1 MNCGLTD
8 NYYIN
13 INDMQNNENF
23 KVQSSVLELANV
35 KLHVDDTGGNGQS
48 IVLIH
53 GWPLSGKSWKNQMQV
68 LSTAGYRVIAYD
80 RRGFGES
87 DKPTTGYTYDIFAD
101 DLAGIIDTLKLQHT
115 TLVGF
120 SMGGGEVARYIS
132 KYGEEKIACVVFA
145 ASVTPMM
152 MKTSDNPDG
161 PLEPTK
167 AAKTTADLTA
177 DSNAF
182 YDQFTKDF
190 FSANADGNILVT
202 EAERQEALSLCKQ
215 ADTMAALESVLAFS
229 NTDFRTDLTKV
240 TVPTLIIHGDAD
252 GVVPFVGSGERTH
265 ALIPHSTLHVVA
277 GGPHGINVSHVEEF
291 NTALL
296 DFLEK
301 N

>member
-145 ASVTPMM
+145 ASV
-152 MKTSDNPDG
+152 
-161 PLEPTK
+161 
-167 AAKTTADLTA
+167 
-177 DSNAF
+177 
-182 YDQFTKDF
+182 
-190 FSANADGNILVT
+190 I
-202 EAERQEALSLCKQ
+202 
-215 ADTMAALESVLAFS
+215 
-229 NTDFRTDLTKV
+229 RT
-240 TVPTLIIHGDAD
+240 
-252 GVVPFVGSGERTH
+252 
-265 ALIPHSTLHVVA
+265 
-277 GGPHGINVSHVEEF
+277 IN
-291 NTALL
+291 
-296 DFLEK
+296 
-301 N
+301 